1 MGLHT
6 GEPLVGTTGYVGM
19 DVHRAARIAAAGHG
33 GQILLSGTTS
43 DLVSD
48 DLPDAVELR
57 DLGAHRLK
65 DLRGDTRILQVEAA
79 GLVTE
84 FPPLK
89 TTAAEEPPPTPGEAP
104 YRGLQA
110 FEEEDAD
117 LFFGRDET
125 VTRLVDQA
133 REARFVALIGA
144 SGSGKS
150 SILRAG
156 LVPQLRHQQP
166 PWQVHLLTP
175 TAHPLEA
182 LAVAVAPDAS
192 SARVGALVD
201 DMRRDPR
208 SLAVALRRRAG
219 GRSPK
224 PGRVLIAVDQLE
236 EVFTLCRDEEERAAF
251 LANLIHA
258 CGLDEGPARSKP
270 DNDRATVVITLR
282 ADFYAFLAPYPP
294 LRDAS
299 AASQLYVGTMSGDEL
314 RQAIEAPARRGD
326 WEFVPG
332 LVDLL
337 LRDVG
342 DEPGALPLLSH
353 ALLET
358 WRRRRGTTMTLRS
371 YAESGGVKGAI
382 ARTADRV
389 YEGELSEEQRPI
401 ARDIF
406 VRLTELGEGTQDTR
420 RRARLAELLPP
431 DAAGASI
438 VRSLIGAL
446 ADARLVTVG
455 EDDVEV
461 AHEALIREW
470 PTLREWLRADREGLR
485 TRRRIADAA
494 VEWER
499 LGRDDDA
506 LLRGARLAEAVE
518 LVAASPDLLNDGE
531 RRFVDASRE
540 LQTRSQAARD
550 RSRRRV
556 TTLAF
561 GLSGVFL
568 LVAAASAVLWF
579 RADEQRAVAEQRQR
593 EADEQ
598 RRIALSRQL
607 ATQAV
612 AAKADLDVSLLL
624 SLEAGRAADTVEARA
639 SLLEDLLVDPRLVTF
654 LGAQTKPS
662 VVTFSPDGTALVW
675 GTRDGRVLFWDLG
688 QRKAIGEP
696 VKGHA
701 NAVDRIA
708 VSPDGKTFATGGADG
723 TVVLW
728 DSGRRER
735 IGEPLRAGFFSV
747 DGLAFS
753 PDGRTLAS
761 VSHDTISFWD
771 VQTRERIG
779 DPFTGPRGTSIINI
793 SFSPDGR
800 TLASAGCGDHRVTL
814 WDVAGHEPI
823 GALLSDTDECIID
836 VAFSPDGRLI
846 ASGGALS
853 SGPGRVTFWD
863 AKNRQRVGDPL
874 TRQSD
879 FVSSV
884 AFSPDGTRL
893 ISGSGDGTVAVW
905 DVARREPI
913 GELLAGHF
921 ACPPDPVCP
930 VYTLAFSPDGRMIAA
945 TGDTLISLW
954 EPGRQERIGT
964 TLAEPSGEVSSV
976 GFSPKGQTFAS
987 AGGHGITLWDSGT
1000 HEPIG
1005 QPISG
1010 AEARVRSVAFSPDG
1024 KTLGWVGDDGRIV
1037 LWDLERNQRLGESLP
1052 LINVNTIA
1060 FSNDG
1065 RTLVAGGASGRVVL
1079 WDFQRGEQVGAP
1091 LIAVTGLEPHV
1102 RAVAFSPDGRTF
1114 ASAGVDAKIILW
1126 DVERREQIGAPLA
1139 GHTSTVVALAFS
1151 PDGRMLASGGED
1163 RMVILWDV
1171 ERHERIGVPLAGHS
1185 GPVTGVAFSPD
1196 GRTVASSGQ
1205 DGRTILWDVERREQI
1220 ATLPNAAS
1228 VTSVAFSADGN
1239 TLASGATDGTVSFWD
1254 VSLASW
1260 RQAACQ
1266 VAGRSL
1272 TQEEWER
1279 YLGTEPYQET
1289 CPGS

>member
-1 MGLHT
+1 VL
-6 GEPLVGTTGYVGM
+6 
-19 DVHRAARIAAAGHG
+19 
-33 GQILLSGTTS
+33 
-43 DLVSD
+43 
-48 DLPDAVELR
+48 LR

-65 DLRGDTRILQVEAA
+65 DLRGETRILQAEAA
-79 GLVTE
+79 GLATE

-89 TTAAEEPPPTPGEAP
+89 TTAAEEPAPTPGEPP

-117 LFFGRDET
+117 LFYGRDDT
-125 VTRLVDQA
+125 VARLVDQVQ
-133 REARFVALIGA
+133 EARFLALIGA

-156 LVPQLRHQQP
+156 LIPRLRQEQP
-166 PWQVHLLTP
+166 PWRIHLLTP

-182 LAVAVAPDAS
+182 LAAAVAADAS
-192 SARVGALVD
+192 SAQVAGLVD
-201 DMRRDPR
+201 DMRGDPR
-208 SLAVALRRRAG
+208 SLAVALRRQAG
-219 GRSPK
+219 AGRSRER
-224 PGRVLIAVDQLE
+224 GRVLIAVDQLE
-236 EVFTLCRDEEERAAF
+236 EVFTLCRDETERAAF

-258 CGLDEGPARSKP
+258 CGLDDGPARTKP
-270 DNDRATVVITLR
+270 DSDRATVVVTLR

-299 AASQLYVGTMSGDEL
+299 AASQLYVGTMSSDEL
-314 RQAIEAPARRGD
+314 RQAIEEPARRGD

-431 DAAGASI
+431 DADAASI

-446 ADARLVTVG
+446 ADARLITVG

-494 VEWER
+494 AEWER
-499 LGRDDDA
+499 LGREDDA
-506 LLRGARLAEAVE
+506 LLRGARLAEAAE
-518 LVAASPDLLNDGE
+518 LVAASRDLLNDGE
-531 RRFVDASRE
+531 HRFVDASRE

-556 TTLAF
+556 TTVAF
-561 GLSGVFL
+561 ALSGVFL
-568 LVAAASAVLWF
+568 LVAAGSAVLWF

-612 AAKADLDVSLLL
+612 VSKSELDLSLLL
-624 SLEAGRAADTVEARA
+624 SLEAERAADTVEARA
-639 SLLEDLLVDPRLVTF
+639 SLLGDLLVDPRLVA
-654 LGAQTKPS
+654 LIGAQTKPS
-662 VVTFSPDGTALVW
+662 SVVFSRDGKTLVW
-675 GTRDGRVLFWDLG
+675 GTFDGRIVFWDLAA
-688 QRKAIGEP
+688 RKQIGEP
-696 VKGHA
+696 LKGHA
-701 NAVDRIA
+701 DTVNRIA
-708 VSPDGKTFATGGADG
+708 FSPDGKTLATGGADG
-723 TVVLW
+723 TVVFW
-728 DSGRRER
+728 DPGRQER
-735 IGEPLRAGFFSV
+735 IGEPLRSGFFSV

-753 PDGRTLAS
+753 PDGHTLAS
-761 VSHDTISFWD
+761 VNHDTISFWD
-771 VQTRERIG
+771 VPTRQRVG
-779 DPFTGPRGTSIINI
+779 DAFAGPAGTSIVNVV
-793 SFSPDGR
+793 FSPDGR

-814 WDVAGHEPI
+814 WDVARHEPI
-823 GALLSDTDECIID
+823 GTLSRATDECIID
-836 VAFSPDGRLI
+836 VAYSPDGALI
-846 ASGGALS
+846 ASGG
-853 SGPGRVTFWD
+853 SGGITFWD
-863 AKNRQRVGDPL
+863 PQRREQVGDPL

-879 FVSSV
+879 FVSSI
-884 AFSPDGTRL
+884 AFSPDGARL

-921 ACPPDPVCP
+921 ACPPAPVCSIFS
-930 VYTLAFSPDGRMIAA
+930 VAFSPDGRLIASA
-945 TGDTLISLW
+945 ADSRISLW
-954 EPGRQERIGT
+954 DPGRGQRIGM
-964 TLAEPSGEVSSV
+964 TLTEPSGAVSSV
-976 GFSPKGQTFAS
+976 GFSANGQAFAS
-987 AGGHGITLWDSGT
+987 AGDDGITLWDSARRERT
-1000 HEPIG
+1000 G
-1005 QPISG
+1005 QPISRPEG
-1010 AEARVRSVAFSPDG
+1010 HVRLVAFSPDG

-1037 LWDLERNQRLGESLP
+1037 LWDLDRNERLGQPLP
-1052 LINVNTIA
+1052 LLNVNTLA
-1060 FSNDG
+1060 FSPDG
-1065 RTLVAGGASGRVVL
+1065 RRLVAGGATGRVVL
-1079 WDFQRGEQVGAP
+1079 WDVQRGDQIGVP
-1091 LIAVTGLEPHV
+1091 LIALTGPSPHV
-1102 RAVAFSPDGRTF
+1102 RAVAFSPDGRIF
-1114 ASAGVDAKIILW
+1114 ASAGVDGKIILW
-1126 DVERREQIGAPLA
+1126 DVERREQIGAPLT
-1139 GHTSTVVALAFS
+1139 GHSRTVVGLAFSPDGKMLASGGEDGMVMLWDVERHELIGVPLVGHADRVTGVAFS
-1151 PDGRMLASGGED
+1151 PDGRMLASSGAD
-1163 RMVILWDV
+1163 RKI
-1171 ERHERIGVPLAGHS
+1171 
-1185 GPVTGVAFSPD
+1185 
-1196 GRTVASSGQ
+1196 
-1205 DGRTILWDVERREQI
+1205 ILWDVERRQEI
-1220 ATLPNAAS
+1220 ATLSQESDVA
-1228 VTSVAFSADGN
+1228 SVAFNADGS
-1239 TLASGATDGTVSFWD
+1239 TLASGADDGTITFWD
-1254 VSLASW
+1254 VRLESW
-1260 RQAACQ
+1260 SQAACQ
-1266 VAGRSL
+1266 VAGRNL

-1279 YLGTEPYQET
+1279 YLGTEPYRET
-1289 CPGS
+1289 CPAP

>member
-6 GEPLVGTTGYVGM
+6 GEPLVATTGYVGM

-43 DLVSD
+43 DLVSG
-48 DLPDAVELR
+48 DLPDAVAVR

-156 LVPQLRHQQP
+156 LIPHLRHEQP

-182 LAVAVAPDAS
+182 LAVAVAPDDS

-219 GRSPK
+219 GGSPER
-224 PGRVLIAVDQLE
+224 GRVLIAVDQLE

-299 AASQLYVGTMSGDEL
+299 ASSQLYVGTMSSDEL
-314 RQAIEAPARRGD
+314 RQAIEEPARRGD

-389 YEGELSEEQRPI
+389 YEGELSEEQRPM

-431 DAAGASI
+431 DAAGASS

-494 VEWER
+494 AEWEQ

-612 AAKADLDVSLLL
+612 AAKADLDLSALL
-624 SLEAGRAADTVEARA
+624 SLEALRAADTVEARA
-639 SLLEDLLVDPRLVTF
+639 SLVGDLLVDPRLVA
-654 LGAQTKPS
+654 LIGAQTKPS
-662 VVTFSPDGTALVW
+662 SVVF
-675 GTRDGRVLFWDLG
+675 
-688 QRKAIGEP
+688 
-696 VKGHA
+696 
-701 NAVDRIA
+701 
-708 VSPDGKTFATGGADG
+708 SPDGKTLVWGTFDGRIVFWDLEAGKQIGEPLKGHADTVNKIAFSPDGKTLATGGADG
-723 TVVLW
+723 TVVFW
-728 DSGRRER
+728 DPGRRER
-735 IGEPLRAGFFSV
+735 LGEPLRAGFFSV

-771 VQTRERIG
+771 VPTRQRVG
-779 DPFTGPRGTSIINI
+779 DPFTGPGGPSIVNLA
-793 SFSPDGR
+793 FSPDGR
-800 TLASAGCGDHRVTL
+800 TLASAGCGDHRITL
-814 WDVAGHEPI
+814 WDVARRAPI
-823 GALLSDTDECIID
+823 GELSSGTDECIID

-846 ASGGALS
+846 ASGGTA
-853 SGPGRVTFWD
+853 GIAFWD
-863 AKNRQRVGDPL
+863 AQRRGQVGDL
-874 TRQSD
+874 LNRQSD

-893 ISGSGDGTVAVW
+893 ISGSGDGTVVVW
-905 DVARREPI
+905 DVERREAI
-913 GELLAGHF
+913 GEPLAGHF
-921 ACPPDPVCP
+921 ACPPARICP
-930 VYTLAFSPDGRMIAA
+930 IFSVAFSPDGRMIAA
-945 TGDTLISLW
+945 TGNTVLSLW
-954 EPGRQERIGT
+954 EPERGDRIGT
-964 TLAEPSGEVSSV
+964 RLGDPPGSVSSV
-976 GFSPKGQTFAS
+976 VFSPDGHAFAS
-987 AGGHGITLWDSGT
+987 AGDAGITLWDPAT
-1000 HEPIG
+1000 RVRADR
-1005 QPISG
+1005 QISG
-1010 AEARVRSVAFSPDG
+1010 EEGHVRLVAFSPDG

-1037 LWDLERNQRLGESLP
+1037 LWDLERNEQLGQRLP
-1052 LINVNTIA
+1052 LVNVNTLA
-1060 FSNDG
+1060 FSPDD
-1065 RTLVAGGASGRVVL
+1065 RTLVAGGAAGQVIL
-1079 WDFQRGEQVGAP
+1079 WDVQKGEQIGSPV
-1091 LIAVTGLEPHV
+1091 IAVIGNAPHV

-1126 DVERREQIGAPLA
+1126 DVQRGEQIGAPLT

-1151 PDGRMLASGGED
+1151 PDGRMLASAGED
-1163 RMVILWDV
+1163 RMVMLWDV
-1171 ERHERIGVPLAGHS
+1171 ERHERIGVPLAGHTD
-1185 GPVTGVAFSPD
+1185 PATGVAFSPD
-1196 GRTVASSGQ
+1196 GRMLASSGL
-1205 DGRTILWDVERREQI
+1205 DGKTILWDVERRQQI
-1220 ATLPNAAS
+1220 ATLPNAAA
-1228 VTSVAFSADGN
+1228 VTSLAFNPDGS
-1239 TLASGATDGTVSFWD
+1239 TLASGGSDGTVSFWD

-1260 RQAACQ
+1260 RQMACE
-1266 VAGRSL
+1266 VAGRNL

-1279 YLGTEPYQET
+1279 YLGTKPYQET
-1289 CPGS
+1289 CPGP